1 LFAGFVLPLLD
12 LVNDNL
18 KGPCFSLGGDLGNG
32 GLSAFVG
39 LCLESLTD
47 FEVDIVRGTAGL
59 FCELP
64 VAPLCL
70 PPGSFFISLPLGLL
84 DLRPLLRRRIFL
96 LEGDLLSSPL
106 DDLDEPIELERVV
119 VLRLRALGC
128 FCGDCVG
135 RAPKGIRF
143 AFPPDRAPPGLFVS
157 SGSFFMVLVN
167 PEGEGPKLIPA
178 AIAPNRFCSGACD
191 LDPIRLSAA
200 PRAPFSDLI
209 RTEDGS
215 AREFGL
221 FERFLSFLISV
232 TPCLLAIYSGEEDL
246 LFRL

>member
-1 LFAGFVLPLLD
+1 MAGFVLPLLD

-18 KGPCFSLGGDLGNG
+18 KGPCFSLGGDLGSG
-32 GLSAFVG
+32 GLSTFVG

-47 FEVDIVRGTAGL
+47 FEVDIMGGTAGL
-59 FCELP
+59 FIELP
-64 VAPLCL
+64 ATPLCR
-70 PPGSFFISLPLGLL
+70 PPGSFLISLPLGLL

-135 RAPKGIRF
+135 RGPKGTRF
-143 AFPPDRAPPGLFVS
+143 AFPPDLVPPGLVVS
-157 SGSFFMVLVN
+157 SGSFFMFLVN

-178 AIAPNRFCSGACD
+178 AIAPNRFCRGAWD
-191 LDPIRLSAA
+191 LDPIILSAV

-215 AREFGL
+215 ASELGD
-221 FERFLSFLISV
+221 FERFRSLLILG
-232 TPCLLAIYSGEEDL
+232 TPCFLARYSGEEDRV
-246 LFRL
+246 FRL